1 MAAKGTEAKN
11 FITQTILQTFE
22 GSFIYGGKE
31 IRVPYSE
38 DGNRVEIKITLTCAK
53 ENVGG
58 DDNDFTIKQ
67 EDAENMVAK
76 AVSVIPTA
84 EEKANI
90 ATLME
95 RLGL

>member
-1 MAAKGTEAKN
+1 MAKGSIAKEA
-11 FITQTILQTFE
+11 ITQKILDTFE
-22 GSFIYGGKE
+22 GSFVYGKE

-58 DDNDFTIKQ
+58 NDNDFTIKQ

-76 AVSVIPTA
+76 AVSAIPTA

>member
-1 MAAKGTEAKN
+1 MARGAEAKQI
-11 FITQTILQTFE
+11 ITDKILQTFE
-22 GSFIYGGKE
+22 GAFIYGKE
-31 IRVPYSE
+31 IRVPLQE
-38 DGNRVEIKITLTCAK
+38 NGERVEIKVTLTCAK

-58 DDNDFTIKQ
+58 NDNDFTIKQ

-76 AVSVIPTA
+76 AVSAIPTA